1 MTPINKKPK
10 VHVWIDGSVYPKNPG
25 WGGWGAVL
33 VQGPR
38 ERRLSNWMPDDR
50 TTNNQSETRAL
61 LGALQALKIPS
72 RVTIFTDS
80 QYVVYG
86 IYRVLRG
93 GLPKTNQIFWEE
105 IAEAVIGHT
114 ITVRKIPGHSN
125 IHYNEIAHD
134 LAYEAAKDKVTV
146 DIIIHAPE
154 TNKETAPS
162 G

>member
-1 MTPINKKPK
+1 
-10 VHVWIDGSVYPKNPG
+10 
-25 WGGWGAVL
+25 
-33 VQGPR
+33 
-38 ERRLSNWMPDDR
+38 MPDDR